1 MPADLIRDIISGPL
15 TLDYFNQRTAKGWI
29 ISAVEWRKPL
39 TKESETP
46 APEMDVQE
54 VPYGQHIAQDC
65 GHLVDD
71 AFEMDVLLFIYERV
85 VSGWPPTELAAEL
98 NNHGYRTRRGSLWT
112 ASAVFDLLPR
122 LIELSPKLQAQ
133 PDWPSRRAQLTVT
146 A

>member
-1 MPADLIRDIISGPL
+1 MSDRIRDIVSGPL
-15 TLDYFNQRTAKGWI
+15 TLDYFNQRTAKGWVV
-29 ISAVEWRKPL
+29 SAVEWRAPS
-39 TKESETP
+39 TEESEAP
-46 APEMDVQE
+46 APETQLQE

-85 VSGWPPTELAAEL
+85 VSGWRPPELAAEL
-98 NNHGYRTRRGSLWT
+98 NHHGYRTRRSSPWT

-122 LIELSPKLQAQ
+122 LIELSPKLQAR
-133 PDWPSRRAQLTVT
+133 PDWPSRRAKLTVI